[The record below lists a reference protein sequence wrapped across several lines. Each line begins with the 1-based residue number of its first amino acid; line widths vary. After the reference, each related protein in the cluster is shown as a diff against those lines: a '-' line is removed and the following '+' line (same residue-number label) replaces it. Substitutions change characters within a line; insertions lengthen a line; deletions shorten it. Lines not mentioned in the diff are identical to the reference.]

1 METVHVLHGLSVFDK
16 TKNATTVSSSC
27 LLPPEVPRLEPIE
40 VNDSGRVRGDLPPK
54 NDYSEWHQ
62 IRKSCPAVVSVHKV
76 ICQLTDYSK
85 TRCQESTPYTTAQF
99 TSHTLLQLSTCQAPS
114 CPPPRHPFL
123 LFYDKTHCHG
133 CSPPKA
139 LCGQSGPSVSLLYYT
154 YDFPPYMKLLIT
166 SILDILLIQ
175 LSPSPCHSLTPKL

>member
-1 METVHVLHGLSVFDK
+1 MFCMDSLYLTRPRMRRQS
-16 TKNATTVSSSC
+16 SSSC
-27 LLPPEVPRLEPIE
+27 LLPPEVPRLEPFE

-54 NDYSEWHQ
+54 NDCPEWHQ

-85 TRCQESTPYTTAQF
+85 TRCQESTPYTTAQL

-114 CPPPRHPFL
+114 RPPPRHPFL

-133 CSPPKA
+133 SSPPKA
-139 LCGQSGPSVSLLYYT
+139 LCSQSGPSVSWLYYSN
-154 YDFPPYMKLLIT
+154 DFPPYMKLLTTTIV
-166 SILDILLIQ
+166 DILRIQ
-175 LSPSPCHSLTPKL
+175 LSPSPYHSLTPKL